1 MKTLIAILLAFGLS
15 IAAFAQSQDQ
25 TSGQGQTSSQG
36 SQATQG
42 SQSQTDTKSG
52 NSKSMSGT
60 VSHNGKTFKNDADSK
75 QYKVDNP
82 DTLKG
87 KEDQHVAMIV
97 AVDPDSNTIHII
109 QVEPPQ

>member
-15 IAAFAQSQDQ
+15 LAVFAQSQQDQ
-25 TSGQGQTSSQG
+25 TSGQGT
-36 SQATQG
+36 QATQG
-42 SQSQTDTKSG
+42 SQGQNDTTKATNG
-52 NSKSMSGT
+52 KNMSGT

-82 DTLKG
+82 ATLKG

>member
-15 IAAFAQSQDQ
+15 LAVFAQSQQDQ
-25 TSGQGQTSSQG
+25 TSGQGT
-36 SQATQG
+36 QATQG
-42 SQSQTDTKSG
+42 SQGQNDITKATNG
-52 NSKSMSGT
+52 KNMSGT

>member
-15 IAAFAQSQDQ
+15 LAAFAQSQDQ
-25 TSGQGQTSSQG
+25 SQTPSQG

-42 SQSQTDTKSG
+42 SQSQTDA
-52 NSKSMSGT
+52 SKASNGKNMSGT

-82 DTLKG
+82 DTLNP
-87 KEDQHVAMIV
+87 KEDQHVAMVV

>member
-15 IAAFAQSQDQ
+15 LAAFAQSQDQ
-25 TSGQGQTSSQG
+25 SQPSGQG

-42 SQSQTDTKSG
+42 SQSSQTDTSKASSG
-52 NSKSMSGT
+52 KQMSGT
-60 VSHNGKTFKNDADSK
+60 VGHNGKTFKNDADSK

-87 KEDQHVAMIV
+87 KEDQHVAMVV
-97 AVDPDSNTIHII
+97 AVDPDTNTIHII
-109 QVEPPQ
+109 QVAPQQ